1 MLSKIVM
8 EAAPNQRVVVPA
20 PVALPST
27 EPVILQVLP
36 ALDVGGVERGAIDV
50 AIATVQAGWRA
61 LVVSSGG
68 SLVHELQRAGVTHV
82 TLPVDSK
89 NPVVMLRNV
98 GRLIELI
105 REHDVSIVHARSRAP
120 AWSAEIAAKRC
131 GRPFVTTFHGTYDTG
146 TPFKFWYGKVMARGV
161 KTIAISEFIAEY
173 IKKTFGTDP
182 ERIVTIPRGIDPERF
197 SPENVSAQ
205 RMVQLASTWRLPDG
219 APVVMLPG
227 RLTRWKGQLVLIEAL
242 ARLDSD
248 DFCCL
253 LVGRDQGRTRYRA
266 EIERRIRNKGLAG
279 RVRIIDDLP
288 DMPAAYMLADIV
300 VSASTDPEAFG
311 RVAVEGQAMGR
322 LVIATEHGGARE
334 TVIPGQTGWLVP
346 PADPDA
352 LAAALTE
359 ALAVDPELRIGI
371 GQAARTHATNNF
383 TVDQMCRHTLDVYRG
398 VLDGR
403 RSPTAP

>member
-1 MLSKIVM
+1 M
-8 EAAPNQRVVVPA
+8 EAVSTPSVVASASVGGRHEGP
-20 PVALPST
+20 T
-27 EPVILQVLP
+27 ILQVLP

-50 AIATVQAGWRA
+50 ASATVKAGWRA

-68 SLVHELQRAGVTHV
+68 SLVHELQRAGATHV

-105 REHDVSIVHARSRAP
+105 KQNDVAIVHARSRAP

-131 GRPFVTTFHGTYDTG
+131 SRPFVTTFHGTYDTG
-146 TPFKFWYGKVMARGV
+146 TPFKYWYGKVMARGE
-161 KTIAISEFIAEY
+161 KTIAISGFIADY
-173 IKKTFGTDP
+173 IEKTFGTDP
-182 ERIVTIPRGIDPERF
+182 DRVVTIPRGIDPARF
-197 SPENVSAQ
+197 NPQNVAAQ
-205 RMVQLASTWRLPDG
+205 RMIQLASAWRLPDG

-242 ARLDSD
+242 ARLERD

-253 LVGRDQGRTRYRA
+253 LVGSDQGRIRYRA
-266 EIERRIRNKGLAG
+266 ELERMIQNRGLAG

-322 LVIATEHGGARE
+322 LVIATEHGGSRE
-334 TVIPGQTGWLVP
+334 TVLPGQTGWLVP
-346 PADPDA
+346 PANPDA
-352 LAAALTE
+352 LAAALVE
-359 ALAVDPELRIGI
+359 ALSVDPELRSSIGR
-371 GQAARTHATNNF
+371 AARAHAISNF
-383 TVDQMCRHTLDVYRG
+383 TVDQMCDRTLDVYRD
-398 VLDGR
+398 VMR
-403 RSPTAP
+403 ARSMPTPP